1 LPSFKDKGDIERGIM
16 ATAIYRKFDVKHGL
30 TVNGLPFV
38 DEQRNVI
45 INDLTVQGVSTI
57 VDTRTITT
65 IDPVITLGGSGKTYT
80 STEVITGTPGKIKFS
95 KEDFSDI
102 AVGDAIKY
110 ETGVGGVAP
119 TGLTSGTVYYVVSKV
134 SDSTNSDY
142 LTITISET
150 QGGGAIAIS
159 TVGSGDQEFTLNPL
173 RDLDQ
178 DLGIEFNYVD
188 TTPKKGFFGYKNST
202 DHFTFLLDTAYSGS
216 GSQGDS
222 GTPSFT
228 GTKGGIEVKY
238 AKLQPTSALD
248 ASTPA
253 IDIDQNWNASGVAF
267 KAFELDIVDTAS
279 SSSSSLLDIA
289 VDGSQKLLLRKDG
302 ALAIN
307 SGSYGAVLNINQGSI
322 AENTLIKGSATWNNS
337 GTTFYGIDLSITDSS
352 YAAGSKLLRLDA
364 GAGQQ
369 FLVDITGEIDSA
381 QTWNSSGTVFTGIDL
396 QVTETSFAAGSKL
409 VNFFAS
415 SSRNFSVDAYGLVDV
430 NSEFTGG
437 TLQTAITLDV
447 TDTSSDPNS
456 LLLDLQ
462 VGGISKFNVDK
473 SGNISASGAIEVAG
487 SGDFQNYIDI
497 QTQPNSSGTY
507 EGNTRFS
514 TSYVTISA
522 GSSTAAV
529 INTFDRTEFVTG
541 KYLVQMKQGANYHSA
556 EVLLIHDGSG
566 AFMTEYAAIW
576 NTSPLGLLDAG
587 VSGNNVNLTFTPT
600 SATVAANAEVQVR
613 ITRISMTD

>member
-1 LPSFKDKGDIERGIM
+1 M
-16 ATAIYRKFDVKHGL
+16 ATATYKKFDVKHGL

-38 DEQRNVI
+38 DEQRNVV

-57 VDTRTITT
+57 VDTRTITSV
-65 IDPVITLGGSGKTYT
+65 DPIISLGGSGKTYT
-80 STEVITGTPGKIKFS
+80 ATEIITGDPGKIKFS
-95 KEDFSDI
+95 RENFSDI

-110 ETGVGGVAP
+110 ETGDGGEAP
-119 TGLTSGTVYYVVSKV
+119 GGLVSGTTYYVVSRE
-134 SDSTNSDY
+134 SNSTNPDY

-150 QGGGAIAIS
+150 QGGGAISI
-159 TVGSGDQEFTLNPL
+159 TTTGSGDQEFTLNPL

-188 TTPKKGFFGYKNST
+188 TTPKKGFFGYKNAT
-202 DHFTFLLDTAYSGS
+202 DHFTFLLDATYSGS
-216 GSQGDS
+216 GSEGDS

-228 GTKGGIEVKY
+228 GAKGGIEVKY
-238 AKLQPTSALD
+238 AKLQPTSALEVN
-248 ASTPA
+248 TPA
-253 IDIDQNWNASGVAF
+253 IDIDQNWSQAGTTFS
-267 KAFELDIVDTAS
+267 AFELDITDTAS
-279 SSSSSLLDIA
+279 SSASNLLDIA
-289 VDGSQKLLLRKDG
+289 VDGNQKLLLRKDG

-322 AENTLIKGSATWNNS
+322 AENTLIKGSATWDGS
-337 GTTFYGIDLSITDSS
+337 GTTFYGIDLSITDNA

-364 GAGQQ
+364 GTGQQ

-396 QVTETSFAAGSKL
+396 QVTETSFAPGSKL

-430 NSEFTGG
+430 NAEFADGS
-437 TLQTAITLDV
+437 LQTGITLDV

-462 VGGISKFNVDK
+462 VGGNSKFNVDK
-473 SGNISASGAIEVAG
+473 NGNILATGGIEVG
-487 SGDFQNYIDI
+487 GPGDFQNYIEI

-507 EGNTRFS
+507 EANTRLQ
-514 TSYVTISA
+514 TSFVTITA
-522 GSSTAAV
+522 GTSTPTV
-529 INTFDRTEFVTG
+529 INTFDKTEFVTA
-541 KYLVQMKQGANYHSA
+541 KYLIQVKQGVNYHSA

-566 AFMTEYAAIW
+566 AFMTEYAAVW
-576 NTSPLGLLDAG
+576 NTLALGLFDAG
-587 VSGNNVNLTFTPT
+587 ISGNDVNLTFTAT
-600 SATVAANAEVQVR
+600 AATVAANAEVQVR
-613 ITRISMTD
+613 ITRVSMTD